1 MKSVINAEMRKTP
14 AFYSAVQGY
23 FTLLEL
29 LIVIAIIAII
39 AGMLLP
45 TLNRARE
52 RANSIACVSNLRQI
66 QQAVN
71 GYADDHKDVF
81 PVLDGPTTTT
91 DNSQTFNWIHTLY
104 QDKYLTSGA
113 VFICRSQHRK
123 TDDTDSK
130 FLADPLSV
138 KFYNNGSYGY
148 NWLYLG
154 TRVAEHRPS
163 DSGNTAL
170 ALFRWNNGQFRNKV
184 RKPSETISVVDVVR
198 AGWPEQ
204 GAYTA
209 MFSYCTDSDPNAA
222 TGIVDP
228 RHSGGCNVAWVDG
241 HVSSV
246 TNIDRKNPYNS
257 DPFRNGEKS
266 KIGDPANH
274 WDLE

>member
-1 MKSVINAEMRKTP
+1 MKTLRRTFRQSGVRRW
-14 AFYSAVQGY
+14 

-45 TLNRARE
+45 ALNRARE
-52 RANSIACVSNLRQI
+52 RANSISCVSNLKQI

-91 DNSQTFNWIHTLY
+91 DNSPTFNWIHTLY

-148 NWLYLG
+148 NWMYLG

-198 AGWPEQ
+198 AGVPNR
-204 GAYTA
+204 GSYVA
-209 MFSYCTDSDPNAA
+209 SYCKITGGEDSYE
-222 TGIVDP
+222 GIVDP

-246 TNIDRKNPYNS
+246 TNINRKNPYTS
-257 DPFRNGEKS
+257 DPFRNGDKS
-266 KIGDPANH
+266 KIGDPSNH
-274 WDLE
+274 WDCE

>member
-1 MKSVINAEMRKTP
+1 MKTLRHT
-14 AFYSAVQGY
+14 FQQSAIRRY

-39 AGMLLP
+39 AGLLLP

-52 RANSIACVSNLRQI
+52 RAKSIDCVSNLKQI
-66 QQAVN
+66 QLALN
-71 GYADDHKDVF
+71 GYANDSQDAF
-81 PVLDGPTTTT
+81 PAFDRPETIPGP
-91 DNSQTFNWIHTLY
+91 SPIFNWIYMLY
-104 QDKYLTSGA
+104 QGKYLTNGA
-113 VFICRSQHRK
+113 VFICRSQRRK
-123 TDDTDSK
+123 TDDTDAK

-138 KFYNNGSYGY
+138 KLYNNGSYGY
-148 NWLYLG
+148 NFYYLG
-154 TRVAEHRPS
+154 TRDIEIRP
-163 DSGNTAL
+163 DSSKQWRVFCL
-170 ALFRWNNGQFRNKV
+170 SNGQLRKRVRN
-184 RKPSETISVVDVVR
+184 PSETISVVDVVR

-209 MFSYCTDSDPNAA
+209 MFSYCTDRDPNAA

-257 DPFRNGEKS
+257 DPFRNGDKS

-274 WDLE
+274 WDCE